1 MFVSMK
7 SVEMQIAIP
16 RTTEAGRI
24 QNDIHHRTSQEQE
37 FLAGQQQKE
46 AQELRQKSAGVDET
60 ANARCGTK
68 ASATLRARKILHAGR
83 PSRRRRVGTRM
94 RNILI
99 KGTAWMCPFERR
111 NRTRRRGRGE
121 KRI

>member
-60 ANARCGTK
+60 ANAAVRDEGK
-68 ASATLRARKILHAGR
+68 RHPSRQKD
-83 PSRRRRVGTRM
+83 PSRRASKPEETGGHKDAEHPY
-94 RNILI
+94 
-99 KGTAWMCPFERR
+99 KGHRLDVSL
-111 NRTRRRGRGE
+111 
-121 KRI
+121 